1 MKNHILSLMLAL
13 ILLTVFAGCGT
24 GSAIPVPS
32 QDNPA
37 DAPNL
42 IPADAPETEPDYSRF
57 TFPEETD
64 KLVIWSDGTEAD
76 TPKAV
81 SVFRE
86 RYPDVDL
93 VWEQYDQDEYKLL
106 LQTEL
111 AAGRGPDIIYGK
123 PNDLPDIYKTM
134 KTKIFEDLAPWLA
147 NDENLDLSVFQNSVL
162 SGGQM
167 DGKQYILPVKVQ
179 LPVYLTTEE
188 FLAECGADA
197 ETLSTYDGF
206 MELALALRGR
216 MPNTHLLF
224 WGVLQGADV
233 VYPRELYLDLGFQ
246 LIDYGAGTV
255 DVDAERF
262 RQLAE
267 LCRTWYDKGPGDWAP
282 LSVEALT
289 NRVCLLFNFGA
300 DKPSFLSDGVTL
312 RQLGET
318 PVYAVTPD
326 QYDGV
331 TAQILRYGAI
341 PSGAENKANAWRFL
355 KTLLS
360 EEVLIDNDAPMSFG
374 LPVRNDCLRALLDR
388 ILIQNPDGVTEVE
401 CDAYYAAAQRVTR
414 AVMLPPVL
422 LTYIRDS
429 MEPYWLGKAGFDDCF
444 ADLLNV
450 LEIYK
455 DE

>member
-1 MKNHILSLMLAL
+1 MKNRVLSVMLISVFLLSAL
-13 ILLTVFAGCGT
+13 EGCGT
-24 GSAIPVPS
+24 ETKP
-32 QDNPA
+32 DNPTN
-37 DAPNL
+37 APT
-42 IPADAPETEPDYSRF
+42 AEDAPEPEPDHSRF
-57 TFPEETD
+57 TFPEETN

-86 RYPDVDL
+86 QYPDVDL
-93 VWEQYDQDEYKLL
+93 VWERYDQDEYKSRLRA
-106 LQTEL
+106 EL
-111 AAGRGPDIIYGK
+111 AAGRGPDFVYGK

-147 NDENLDLSVFQNSVL
+147 NDEDLDSSVFQNDVL

-167 DGKQYILPVKVQ
+167 DGKQYFLPVKYQ

-188 FLAECGADA
+188 FLAECGADT

-206 MELALALRGR
+206 MELALSLRVK
-216 MPNTHLLF
+216 MPDTHLLF

-233 VYPRELYLDLGFQ
+233 VYPRELYLDLGFR

-255 DVDAERF
+255 DIDADRF
-262 RQLAE
+262 RQFAD

-300 DKPSFLSDGVTL
+300 DKPSFLSDGFTL
-312 RQLGET
+312 RQMGET
-318 PVYAVTPD
+318 PVYAVIPD

-341 PSGAENKANAWRFL
+341 PSGSDNKANAWRFL
-355 KTLLS
+355 KILLS
-360 EEVLIDNDAPMSFG
+360 EEILIDNDAPMSFG
-374 LPVRNDCLRALLDR
+374 LPVRNDCLRVLLDR
-388 ILIQNPDGVTEVE
+388 LLIQNPDETKEDE
-401 CDAYYAAAQRVTR
+401 TDAYYAAAQKVTR
-414 AVMLPPVL
+414 AVMIPPVL
-422 LTYIRDS
+422 LTYIRDN
-429 MEPYWLGKAGFDDCF
+429 MEPYFRNQASFDDCYS
-444 ADLLNV
+444 DLLNV
-450 LEIYK
+450 LELYK